1 MTDSA
6 VVYVVDDDASILKS
20 MNRLIRSLGYEVKT
34 FEGAEEFLDMGATN
48 DLSCLVLDIRMPGLS
63 GLELQERLAE
73 AENDIPIIFVTGHG
87 TVQDSVRAIKGGAVE
102 LLEKPF
108 DDQAL
113 SDAINASIEKAATS
127 KCDREEMMELRDR
140 VSRLTPREYEVFQL
154 VVRGMLNKQI
164 AIKLGISEKTV
175 KVHRARV
182 MEKMQVEF
190 LAQLVR
196 LAARLNV
203 PAH

>member
-6 VVYVVDDDASILKS
+6 VVYVVDDDASIRKS

-63 GLELQERLAE
+63 GLELQERLVE
-73 AENDIPIIFVTGHG
+73 AEDDIPIIFVTGHG

-113 SDAINASIEKAATS
+113 SDAINASIEKAASS
-127 KCDREEMMELRDR
+127 KCDREEMKELRDR
-140 VSRLTPREYEVFQL
+140 VDTLTPREYEVFQL

-164 AIKLGISEKTV
+164 AMKLDISIKTV

-182 MEKMQVEF
+182 MEKIQVKF

-196 LAARLNV
+196 LAARLSV

>member
-6 VVYVVDDDASILKS
+6 VVYVVDDDASMRKS
-20 MNRLIRSLGYEVKT
+20 MNRLIRSLGYQVKT
-34 FEGAEEFLDMGATN
+34 FEGAKEFLDMGATN

-87 TVQDSVRAIKGGAVE
+87 TVQDSVRALKGGAVE

-108 DDQAL
+108 DGQAL
-113 SDAINASIEKAATS
+113 SDAINDSIEKAASS

-140 VSRLTPREYEVFQL
+140 VGTLTPREYEVFQL
-154 VVRGMLNKQI
+154 VVRGTLNKQI
-164 AIKLGISEKTV
+164 AIKLGISIKTV

-182 MEKMQVEF
+182 MEKMQVKF

-196 LAARLNV
+196 IATRLNV

>member
-6 VVYVVDDDASILKS
+6 VVYVVDDDASMRKS

-34 FEGAEEFLDMGATN
+34 FEGAEEFLDMGPTN
-48 DLSCLVLDIRMPGLS
+48 DPSCLVLDIQMPGLS

-87 TVQDSVRAIKGGAVE
+87 TVRDSVRAIKGGAVE

-127 KCDREEMMELRDR
+127 KCDREEILELRDR
-140 VSRLTPREYEVFQL
+140 VGRLTPREYEVFQL

-164 AIKLGISEKTV
+164 AVKLDISIKTV

>member
-6 VVYVVDDDASILKS
+6 VVYVVDDDASIRKS

>member
-6 VVYVVDDDASILKS
+6 VVYVVDDDASMRKS
-20 MNRLIRSLGYEVKT
+20 MNRLIRSLGYQVKT
-34 FEGAEEFLDMGATN
+34 FEGAKEFLDMGATN

-63 GLELQERLAE
+63 GLELQERLVE
-73 AENDIPIIFVTGHG
+73 AGNDIPIIFVTGHG
-87 TVQDSVRAIKGGAVE
+87 TVRDSVRALKGGAVE

-108 DDQAL
+108 DGQAL
-113 SDAINASIEKAATS
+113 SDAINDSIEKAASS

-140 VSRLTPREYEVFQL
+140 VGTLTPREYEVFQL
-154 VVRGMLNKQI
+154 VVRGTLNKQI
-164 AIKLGISEKTV
+164 AIKLGISIKTV

-182 MEKMQVEF
+182 MAKIQVKF

-196 LAARLNV
+196 LAARLDV